1 MNCCYNCT
9 KRHAH
14 CHVTCMDYKKFSV
27 QNAVERDKR
36 ARESR
41 IRQGAYDHLRD
52 TANGMNKRKRKGRK
66 FYGT

>member
-1 MNCCYNCT
+1 
-9 KRHAH
+9 
-14 CHVTCMDYKKFSV
+14 MDYKNFSA